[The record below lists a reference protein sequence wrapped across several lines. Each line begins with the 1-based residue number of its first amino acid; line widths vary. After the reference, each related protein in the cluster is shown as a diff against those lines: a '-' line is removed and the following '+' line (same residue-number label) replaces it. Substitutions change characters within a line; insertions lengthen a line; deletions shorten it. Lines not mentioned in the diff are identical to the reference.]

1 MHRASW
7 HRRLRVDA
15 ERIKCQAGCRFLD
28 PSFPQQQR
36 LPAGGVFEVRAFG
49 AEGPAE
55 GVVGVRGFGGVAV
68 VEQDGEF
75 QRAAGLPFA
84 VGEVF
89 QGERDFHRDGLKTS
103 SRAFE
108 NFRKFTISST
118 SGAFL
123 LSHRNL
129 SLRNSFHD
137 CLEFRRE
144 GIGDDVLRERP
155 FIDLGPR
162 LI

>member
-1 MHRASW
+1 MVPSATPACRATGPDYYP
-7 HRRLRVDA
+7 V
-15 ERIKCQAGCRFLD
+15 LD

-75 QRAAGLPFA
+75 QRAAALPFA

-89 QGERDFHRDGLKTS
+89 QGERDFRRDRKIWDRKREEEEILK
-103 SRAFE
+103 F
-108 NFRKFTISST
+108 F
-118 SGAFL
+118 
-123 LSHRNL
+123 
-129 SLRNSFHD
+129 SL
-137 CLEFRRE
+137 
-144 GIGDDVLRERP
+144 
-155 FIDLGPR
+155 
-162 LI
+162 